1 MHDGSKLIDF
11 DDLGGAGYQ
20 RTLKVIHCD
29 SAASW
34 NLGKQAIENRQPAS
48 TPSLTVSVIFLLIK
62 SASSDKFSLSL
73 EV

>member
-34 NLGKQAIENRQPAS
+34 NLGKMVGTAPPLQAIENRRPAS
-48 TPSLTVSVIFLLIK
+48 TPSLGQRNF
-62 SASSDKFSLSL
+62 SSY
-73 EV
+73 